1 MLDLTA
7 WSSVI
12 LGIQW
17 PRKLEKPSEHPQAI
31 PLRPLTVSLSATS
44 PWFLNTSWDNDHTTT
59 LGSLCQC
66 MTALSEKKLFLIAN
80 LKAGLLRHVEIFFLL
95 V

>member
-17 PRKLEKPSEHPQAI
+17 PRKLEKTSENPQAI
-31 PLRPLTVSLSATS
+31 PLRPLTVSLSAIS
-44 PWFLNTSWDNDHTTT
+44 PWFLNTSWENDHTTT

-66 MTALSEKKLFLIAN
+66 LTALSEKKFFLIAN

>member
-1 MLDLTA
+1 
-7 WSSVI
+7 
-12 LGIQW
+12 
-17 PRKLEKPSEHPQAI
+17 
-31 PLRPLTVSLSATS
+31 
-44 PWFLNTSWDNDHTTT
+44 
-59 LGSLCQC
+59 